1 MARTRSENYDG
12 IQGGIL
18 NAACALFAQQG
29 YMRASIADLA
39 DACKLSR
46 GALYH
51 YFDSKEA
58 ILFAI
63 LDAHV
68 RRMISDVK
76 QAMAQQST
84 NLDRFRAAIRAIVE
98 LNARSSNEQR
108 LILNDLSFLSETE
121 QTAIKALERKLVDTV
136 SDLLIRL
143 DTEGKMG
150 QALEEGLRD
159 DVVRHAELQ
168 PHLVRPE
175 GRHRA
180 RGIRRHGGGSVFPR
194 LCRGGREGDGP
205 PQATRLRSPV
215 SCCFELERPLG
226 IPFFRRMD
234 SRPLSTTPTA
244 RIAGRA
250 TRPPPKPAA
259 GSRRG
264 TFPAPCASPAH

>member
-68 RRMISDVK
+68 RRMISDVE

-98 LNARSSNEQR
+98 LNAGSSNEQR
-108 LILNDLSFLSETE
+108 LILNDLAFLGEPE
-121 QTAIKALERKLVDTV
+121 QKALKALQRQLVDTV
-136 SDLLIRL
+136 SDLLVRL
-143 DTEGKMG
+143 DTEGKIVKRSKKVYTMMLFG
-150 QALEEGLRD
+150 MLNFSHTWYDPKGDIEPKEFAD
-159 DVVRHAELQ
+159 MVVDLFLHGFTPPGASAQLKRQ
-168 PHLVRPE
+168 
-175 GRHRA
+175 RA
-180 RGIRRHGGGSVFPR
+180 
-194 LCRGGREGDGP
+194 
-205 PQATRLRSPV
+205 
-215 SCCFELERPLG
+215 
-226 IPFFRRMD
+226 
-234 SRPLSTTPTA
+234 
-244 RIAGRA
+244 
-250 TRPPPKPAA
+250 
-259 GSRRG
+259 
-264 TFPAPCASPAH
+264 

>member
-1 MARTRSENYDG
+1 MARTRSENYDD

-68 RRMISDVK
+68 RQMIADVEA
-76 QAMAQQST
+76 AMARQST
-84 NLDRFRAAIRAIVE
+84 SLDRFRAAIRAIVE

-108 LILNDLSFLSETE
+108 LILNDLSFLAEAE
-121 QTAIKALERKLVDTV
+121 QNAVKALQRQLVDIV

-143 DTEGKMG
+143 DTEGKIVKRSKKVYTMMLFG
-150 QALEEGLRD
+150 MLNFSHTWYDPKGDIEPKEFAGM
-159 DVVRHAELQ
+159 VVNLF
-168 PHLVRPE
+168 L
-175 GRHRA
+175 
-180 RGIRRHGGGSVFPR
+180 HGFS
-194 LCRGGREGDGP
+194 
-205 PQATRLRSPV
+205 A
-215 SCCFELERPLG
+215 
-226 IPFFRRMD
+226 
-234 SRPLSTTPTA
+234 
-244 RIAGRA
+244 
-250 TRPPPKPAA
+250 PAA
-259 GSRRG
+259 KSATHRRQH
-264 TFPAPCASPAH
+264 A